1 MSNLN
6 WNRSEPFRDE
16 MRTQYNEIRPTVE
29 GLSRAGRAIEILDM
43 TEDFGYGAFGNLQNE
58 LQRIAKSDSGP
69 DGVPVLVGE
78 LKNILSMMGIQ
89 NLSMFKGAISERELA
104 EAMSLAGTLGE
115 LRGVLY
121 KILER
126 SMQETINKATAH
138 NERVGTLDKML
149 GGTGLWTSPTTF
161 GFDAD
166 ALHQMAYSAGIKV
179 KGTEDAL
186 SEDQLRK
193 LEEIM
198 NRRRGIITVPLDDP
212 ELQRARM
219 YGARTGDFSNPD
231 GR

>member
-1 MSNLN
+1 M
-6 WNRSEPFRDE
+6 
-16 MRTQYNEIRPTVE
+16 
-29 GLSRAGRAIEILDM
+29 
-43 TEDFGYGAFGNLQNE
+43 
-58 LQRIAKSDSGP
+58 
-69 DGVPVLVGE
+69 VGE
-78 LKNILSMMGIQ
+78 LKNILSRMGIQ

-138 NERVGTLDKML
+138 NDRVDTLDQML
-149 GGTGLWTSPTTF
+149 GSTGLWNNPTTF

-166 ALHQMAYSAGIKV
+166 ELHQMAYNAGINV
-179 KGTEDAL
+179 KGSEDAL

-193 LEEIM
+193 LDEIM
-198 NRRRGIITVPLDDP
+198 NKRRGIITVPLDDP